1 MRAHTL
7 NLFTLR
13 RQPLFELRLHS
24 HELLCHLGNLSF
36 VDALRFRTS
45 RLRRHLGEVAQVRL
59 EQLQVLVYPTDVVGG
74 ALQHRNEEWLPFID
88 GGLEFGDKFS
98 DRILVEGTASEM
110 LFDSA
115 AEFFE
120 LPCETVAELVH
131 LLLFVVDVDKGLL
144 ALGLQLRVQLVGFKP
159 IDPFAVEAHY
169 FSGHIGQVFK
179 LNFDVIRGCCEQVLP
194 RLTICFQS
202 GVHAEDAIEVLHLK
216 QALGGE
222 PLEAAV
228 ASFHLRQIREE
239 YLLDSLQKHQL
250 ETLTAHPGLARLM
263 AGELADFFKI
273 EILLQSFRR

>member
-98 DRILVEGTASEM
+98 DRILVEGTDSEM

-144 ALGLQLRVQLVGFKP
+144 ALGLQLRVQLVGF
-159 IDPFAVEAHY
+159 
-169 FSGHIGQVFK
+169 
-179 LNFDVIRGCCEQVLP
+179 
-194 RLTICFQS
+194 
-202 GVHAEDAIEVLHLK
+202 
-216 QALGGE
+216 
-222 PLEAAV
+222 
-228 ASFHLRQIREE
+228 
-239 YLLDSLQKHQL
+239 
-250 ETLTAHPGLARLM
+250 
-263 AGELADFFKI
+263 
-273 EILLQSFRR
+273 